1 MKNKS
6 NILLTAFFLF
16 SFSIFFFNKYINF
29 DTLSAIFFI
38 VIIGFMV
45 VINRKKLDFQIL
57 LKISKLPLL
66 YAVLWRTEFGLGF
79 MDRFASRFRELIKL
93 IGYCFIGFGFYGMI
107 LISINMLS
115 LLFNLFISPKDAS
128 QGVSLV
134 LPLTNIPGIGY
145 LSFWHFLI
153 AIFVTVL
160 IHEFAHGILVRAHN
174 VPVKSSGLG
183 VFSLLLPLFPI
194 AFVEP
199 DEKKLSKEKDIVQYS
214 IFAAGPMTNIV
225 LAFIILL
232 LFPYVLNPNVP
243 APFEEKITYPVG
255 FSFND
260 VMENFS
266 AMNQGMKPGMIIN
279 TVNGVTVFSY
289 EDFSDEIGNLKP
301 NQELKLG
308 TTNGTFT
315 VIAKPSPDNPKKGL
329 MGIQD
334 IRNERRIKE
343 GYNSVSAPFFWFKGL
358 IRWIFFLNLLIGLI
372 NLLPLM
378 ITDGGRM
385 LKTAL
390 GKIFSDAKKAN
401 KLWVFT
407 GLLFIFTLLFAL
419 ILRYSFQLFSFIG
432 LN

>member
-6 NILLTAFFLF
+6 IILLPAILLF
-16 SFSIFFFNKYINF
+16 SFSIFFFNKYVNF
-29 DTLSAIFFI
+29 DTLSAILFI
-38 VIIGFMV
+38 VITGFLV
-45 VINRKKLDFQIL
+45 IINRKKLDFQIL

-66 YAVLWRTEFGLGF
+66 YAVLWRTEFGLKF

-93 IGYCFIGFGFYGMI
+93 LGYCFIGFGFYGMI
-107 LISINMLS
+107 FISINMIF
-115 LLFNLFISPKDAS
+115 LLFNLFLSPKEAS

-134 LPLTNIPGIGY
+134 LPLTNIPGLGY

-160 IHEFAHGILVRAHN
+160 IHEFAHGILARAHN
-174 VPVKSSGLG
+174 IPIKSSGIG
-183 VFSLLLPLFPI
+183 VFSILLPIFPI

-199 DEKKLSKEKDIVQYS
+199 DEKKLIKEKDVVQYS
-214 IFAAGPMTNIV
+214 IFAAGPMANII

-232 LFPYVLNPNVP
+232 LFPYVSNPNLS
-243 APFEEKITYPVG
+243 APFEEKITYPIG

-260 VMENFS
+260 VMDDFS
-266 AMNQGMKPGMIIN
+266 AMKQGMKPGMIIN
-279 TVNGVTVFSY
+279 EVNGVEVLSY
-289 EDFSDEIGNLKP
+289 QDFSDEIGILKP
-301 NQELKLG
+301 NQELTLD

-315 VIAKPSPDNPKKGL
+315 LIAKPSPDNPKTGL

-334 IRNERRIKE
+334 IRNERRIKDE
-343 GYNSVSAPFFWFKGL
+343 YKSISVPFFWLKSL
-358 IRWIFFLNLLIGLI
+358 IKWLFLINLMIGLI

-390 GKIFSDAKKAN
+390 EKNFKDAKKAN
-401 KLWVFT
+401 KLWVLIGVF
-407 GLLFIFTLLFAL
+407 FIFTLLFAL
-419 ILRYSFQLFSFIG
+419 VIRYTFQFFL
-432 LN
+432 L